1 VDFEALRASYRPEHV
16 RILFLGESV
25 PAGGTF
31 FYSGNS
37 NLVRHTCE
45 AFAAVFGTPRDAHA
59 FPQVFRDRGCHL
71 VDLCSAPVN
80 GLDRVARRKAR
91 NAGIPA
97 LARNLREL
105 RPECVVVVGKA
116 IESYC
121 QKALKTGGWVAS
133 LFLFCLFPL
142 SAGSRNM
149 FAGFARSCPG
159 CRSRENKTSF
169 GPLSRAG
176 LFDTPAG
183 ASTGS
188 ATGSPLGDARVAA
201 DGVEK
206 APLKVPVHGHR
217 CRIRRPSA

>member
-1 VDFEALRASYRPEHV
+1 MDFEALRASYRPEHV

-25 PAGGTF
+25 PAGGMF

-71 VDLCSAPVN
+71 VDLCNAPVN

-97 LARNLREL
+97 LARNLWEL

-121 QKALKTGGWVAS
+121 QKAVKTGGGGWHPC
-133 LFLFCLFPL
+133 FCFAF
-142 SAGSRNM
+142 SRFRQAAGI
-149 FAGFARSCPG
+149 C
-159 CRSRENKTSF
+159 
-169 GPLSRAG
+169 SRA
-176 LFDTPAG
+176 LRALAPA
-183 ASTGS
+183 AVRVRTKRHLVRCPAQGS
-188 ATGSPLGDARVAA
+188 SIHQPALRQAQRPARHSETRALPPTA
-201 DGVEK
+201 W
-206 APLKVPVHGHR
+206 
-217 CRIRRPSA
+217 RRPR